1 MADNDDWGTVS
12 IKPAKKTGREIA
24 SLRQRYIQQ
33 REALGQFASD
43 APSDHLAREYMRVRG
58 EVEAELAKLDAL
70 EESDP
75 SLHSGPGVA
84 DAPASRAKP
93 WFPDATQPM
102 ARGEGAGSESS
113 ERTRLFLIPLIGLL
127 VLGLLGFFVWRSF
140 NKREKA
146 TDLIVEAP
154 AATIT
159 PIEPEVVEP
168 PKPTSPLAITPASQE
183 FGTIRRGTR
192 ATRQFELTNRSA
204 SLVTF
209 KVARSSCRCVYYEHL
224 DKLEPR
230 GKSSLTVTV
239 DGGRAK
245 RGLIQETIEVRDKTS
260 NQPLGSFGIVATI
273 E

>member
-24 SLRQRYIQQ
+24 SLRQRYVQQ
-33 REALGQFASD
+33 REALGQLAAD
-43 APSDHLAREYMRVRG
+43 APSDHLAREYMRVRA
-58 EVEAELAKLDAL
+58 EVEDALAKLDAL

-75 SLHSGPGVA
+75 SLQSRPGAA
-84 DAPASRAKP
+84 DAPASRVKP
-93 WFPDATQPM
+93 FFPDATQPM
-102 ARGEGAGSESS
+102 ARGEGSG

-140 NKREKA
+140 DKRERA
-146 TDLIVEAP
+146 TDLIVESP
-154 AATIT
+154 SATIT

-168 PKPTSPLAITPASQE
+168 PKPTSPLAITPSSHE

-209 KVARSSCRCVYYEHL
+209 KVARSSCRCLYYEYL

-230 GKSSLTVTV
+230 GKSSLTVSV

-245 RGLIQETIEVRDKTS
+245 GGLIQETIEVRDKTS

>member
-24 SLRQRYIQQ
+24 SLRQRYVQQ
-33 REALGQFASD
+33 REALGQLAAD
-43 APSDHLAREYMRVRG
+43 APSEHLAREYMRVRG
-58 EVEAELAKLDAL
+58 EVEAALAKLDAL

-75 SLHSGPGVA
+75 SLQSRPGVAA

-93 WFPDATQPM
+93 FFPDATQPM
-102 ARGEGAGSESS
+102 ARGGGSESS

-140 NKREKA
+140 SKRERA
-146 TDLIVEAP
+146 TDLIVEVP
-154 AATIT
+154 TATIT

-168 PKPTSPLAITPASQE
+168 PKPTSPLAITPASHE
-183 FGTIRRGTR
+183 FGMIRRGTR
-192 ATRQFELTNRSA
+192 ATRQFELTNSSG

-209 KVARSSCRCVYYEHL
+209 KVARSSCRCLYYEYL
-224 DKLEPR
+224 DKLQPR

-239 DGGRAK
+239 DGGKAK
-245 RGLIQETIEVRDKTS
+245 SGLIQETIEVRDKTS
-260 NQPLGSFGIVATI
+260 NQPLGSFGVVATI